1 MKISSFFNKKTTAA
15 KSNRPDAAG
24 RDVFTPKGFVSGF
37 IPCPAD
43 VNPIEAAWH
52 ASVIALDT
60 ERVRLLHQEADEGIY
75 FIAADAADFLAHPN
89 GETNL
94 VSALPGSAGHKG
106 DGAYFTDMNN
116 GVFGV
121 VVKKAGVLDCYIG
134 EKRDALKFADGMD
147 HFYPAESGAWV
158 GFRQLEARDAK
169 KLANRLIIAAL
180 SLTALFFLISV
191 ATSVLSSVFEGHKKD
206 SINKIRAMQQA
217 TATQFNSQEVNAYAD
232 YRNAS
237 SAIVATGGRVVK
249 FNSQNGTTT
258 WEAQLPL
265 WVTDLS
271 SLGAIK
277 TKKENFY
284 ISVTK

>member
-1 MKISSFFNKKTTAA
+1 MKISSLFNKKTTDI
-15 KSNRPDAAG
+15 KSNRPDSVD
-24 RDVFTPKGFVSGF
+24 RDFFTPKEFVSGF

-43 VNPIEAAWH
+43 ANPIEAAWH

-60 ERVRLLHQEADEGIY
+60 ERVRLLHKEADEGIY
-75 FIAADAADFLAHPN
+75 FIAADAADFISHPN
-89 GETNL
+89 GETKL
-94 VSALPGSAGHKG
+94 ASSLPGFIGHKG

-121 VVKKAGVLDCYIG
+121 VVKKTCVLDCYIG
-134 EKRDALKFADGMD
+134 EKRDVLKFAEGLE
-147 HFYPAESGAWV
+147 HFYPTESGPWV

-169 KLANRLIIAAL
+169 KLANRLIVAAL
-180 SLTALFFLISV
+180 SLAALFFLISI
-191 ATSVLSSVFEGHKKD
+191 ATSVLSSVFAGHKKD

-232 YRNAS
+232 YRDQS

-249 FNSQNGTTT
+249 FNSQNGAIT
-258 WEAQLPL
+258 WEAQFPL

-271 SLGAIK
+271 SLGAVK
-277 TKKENFY
+277 SKKETFY
-284 ISVTK
+284 ISVVK